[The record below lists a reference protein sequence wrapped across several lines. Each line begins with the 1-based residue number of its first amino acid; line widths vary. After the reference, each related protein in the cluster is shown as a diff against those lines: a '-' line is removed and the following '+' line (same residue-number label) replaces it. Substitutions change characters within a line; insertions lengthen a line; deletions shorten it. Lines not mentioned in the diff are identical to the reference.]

1 MGNIQTRVKKSAEHT
16 KPLFKYAVGKDSV
29 HGILFFRRNGRAG
42 VRIEGREDPIS
53 LAQGASGT
61 ALDGDEVEL
70 RRFPPRKAK
79 GKPKKKFGGKP
90 GKPRYGVAKI
100 LKRGTDEFLGYLSQS
115 GKKTTLVAESSRLH
129 VPFKV
134 VGDSSAAR
142 NGEKVLAKFHR
153 WDSPAPVPSCR
164 IIRVLGPAGD
174 PVTDH
179 VGILAKYGLSGEF
192 PQNVVEEAE
201 KTPSK
206 VQPKDLTGRRDLRK
220 VFTLTIDPLDA
231 RDFDDALS
239 LRSLENGDLEVGVHI
254 ADVSAYVKPDSAL
267 DHEARRR
274 GNSTYL
280 VGEVV
285 PMLPQ
290 KLSNGICSLVEDEDR
305 LVKSVLFRFGK
316 DGNFRESKL
325 AESVIRS
332 DKRLTYEQAKL
343 FMTEKDLAAIR
354 SAKPPQSRYSGNPG
368 IPLSKIPEGI
378 LGQIRGTIKTL
389 WSIASKLRVSRLR
402 AGSLDLASSEVK
414 ILVDAR
420 GVPERIIQIQNDDS
434 HSLIEEFM
442 LLANETVAKEL
453 RKRKLPGLH
462 RVHPDPDPENL
473 EELRAFVSLYDLS
486 CGDLTNRKEVT
497 KLLASI
503 HKHPL
508 AQVLRIK
515 FLRSL
520 KQACYRATPD
530 GHYGLAKQDYL
541 HFTSPIRRYADLV
554 VHRIVEGILSSE
566 QRKRPDAKRLDG
578 IAKHISVTERNSVD
592 AERESVKTKLVAFYE
607 RELKENKPTPH
618 DAVITDII
626 KKGFFIELPDTLARG
641 FVPLRTLPRD
651 QNYRIATNGTS
662 IVGRDPRKRLKLG
675 QRIKVLVYQVDHA
688 EKQIDFK
695 LAGK

>member
-1 MGNIQTRVKKSAEHT
+1 MGKN
-16 KPLFKYAVGKDSV
+16 SV
-29 HGILFFRRNGRAG
+29 HGVLFFRRNGRAA
-42 VRIEGREDPIS
+42 VKIEGRDERIS
-53 LAQGASGT
+53 LAKGATAT
-61 ALDGDEVEL
+61 ALDGDKVEL
-70 RRFPPRKAK
+70 RRLPSRRSK
-79 GKPKKKFGGKP
+79 GKPKNKFAEKSA
-90 GKPRYGVAKI
+90 KTRYVVAKV
-100 LKRGTDEFLGYLSQS
+100 LERGTNQFLGYLSKS
-115 GKKTTLVAESSRLH
+115 GKKTTLVAENSRLH

-134 VGDSSAAR
+134 TGDTSVAR
-142 NGEKVLAKFHR
+142 NGEKVLAQFHR
-153 WDSPAPVPSCR
+153 WDSPAPLPSCR

-174 PVTDH
+174 PMTDH
-179 VGILAKYGLSGEF
+179 FGILAKYGLSGDF
-192 PQNVVEEAE
+192 PTKVVEETK

-206 VQPKDLTGRRDLRK
+206 VQPKDIVGRRDLRK

-239 LRSLENGDLEVGVHI
+239 LRPLGKSDYEIGVHI
-254 ADVSAYVKPDSAL
+254 ADVSAYVKPNSVL
-267 DHEARRR
+267 DNEARRR

-290 KLSNGICSLVEDEDR
+290 KLSNGICSLIEDEDR

-316 DGNFRESKL
+316 DGSFRGSKL

-332 DKRLTYEQAKL
+332 NKRLTYEQAKL

-354 SAKPPQSRYSGNPG
+354 SAKPTKSRYSGNPG
-368 IPLSKIPEGI
+368 LPLSNLSEGI
-378 LGQIRGTIKTL
+378 LRQIQGTIKTL
-389 WSIASKLRVSRLR
+389 WSIAYKLRASRLK
-402 AGSLDLASSEVK
+402 AGSLDLASPEVK
-414 ILVDAR
+414 ILVDSR
-420 GVPERIIQIQNDDS
+420 GVPERILQIENDDS

-453 RKRKLPGLH
+453 RKRRLPGIH

-473 EELRAFVSLYDLS
+473 EELRDFLSLYDLS

-497 KLLASI
+497 KLLTSI

-520 KQACYRATPD
+520 KQASYRATPD

-554 VHRIVEGILSSE
+554 VHRIVEIILSPG
-566 QRKRPDAKRLDG
+566 QRKKPVTKRLDDT
-578 IAKHISVTERNSVD
+578 AKHISGTERNSVD
-592 AERESVKTKLVAFYE
+592 AERESVKIKLIAFYE
-607 RELKENKPTPH
+607 KELQENKPNPH
-618 DAVITDII
+618 NAVITDIVR
-626 KKGFFIELPDTLARG
+626 KGFFVELPDTLARG

-651 QNYRIATNGTS
+651 QNYRIATNGTA
-662 IVGRDPRKRLKLG
+662 IVCRNPSKRLKLG
-675 QRIKVLVYQVDHA
+675 QKIKVLVHKVDHA